1 MKLRN
6 SRVVFGLCCWLAAM
20 IVGPLHATAGPPTD
34 QIKATVDKALI
45 VLKDP
50 LLKAAAKTQ
59 ERRDQLKQILF
70 ARFDFNEMAKR
81 ALGADWRRRTPK
93 EQEEFVYLFTELLE
107 RSYTETIE
115 AYTNEKISY
124 VGEKIDG
131 TYADVNSKLFTD
143 KGEEVPINYKV
154 QLTGSE
160 WRVYDV
166 VVANISMVN
175 NFRSQFT
182 RVIANSSYEEL
193 IRRLKSKAEGAAQ
206 AQKN

>member
-1 MKLRN
+1 M
-6 SRVVFGLCCWLAAM
+6 VVGLAHAA
-20 IVGPLHATAGPPTD
+20 AGSPTD
-34 QIKATVDKALI
+34 QIKATVDKALV

-50 LLKAAAKTQ
+50 GLKAAAKTK

-81 ALGADWRRRTPK
+81 ALGAEWRRRTPK
-93 EQEEFVYLFTELLE
+93 EQEELVNLFTELLE

-115 AYTNEKISY
+115 AYTDEKITY
-124 VGEKIDG
+124 VGEKVDG
-131 TYADVNSKLFTD
+131 SYADVNSKLFTD

-154 QLTGSE
+154 QLNNGE

-193 IRRLKSKAEGAAQ
+193 IRRLKSKAEGAP
-206 AQKN
+206 QKN

>member
-1 MKLRN
+1 MKIRIRN
-6 SRVVFGLCCWLAAM
+6 SYVTLWLCCCFAVASASPSH
-20 IVGPLHATAGPPTD
+20 GAGSPTD
-34 QIKATVDKALI
+34 QIKTTVDKALV

-50 LLKAAAKTQ
+50 RLKAPANTK

-81 ALGADWRRRTPK
+81 ALGAEWRKRTPK
-93 EQEEFVYLFTELLE
+93 DQEEFVSLFTELLE

-115 AYTNEKISY
+115 AYTDEKITY
-124 VGEKIDG
+124 VGEKVDG
-131 TYADVNSKLFTD
+131 SYADVNSKLLTA
-143 KGEEVPINYKV
+143 KGEEVAINYKV
-154 QLTGSE
+154 QLNNGE

-182 RVIANSSYEEL
+182 RVIANSSYDEL
-193 IRRLKSKAEGAAQ
+193 IRRLKSKAEGTP
-206 AQKN
+206 QKN

>member
-6 SRVVFGLCCWLAAM
+6 SHVMFGLCCWLAAM
-20 IVGPLHATAGPPTD
+20 VGGSSFATAGPPTD
-34 QIKATVDKALI
+34 QIKATVDKALV

-50 LLKAAAKTQ
+50 RLKAPAK

-93 EQEEFVYLFTELLE
+93 EQEEFVSLFTELLE
-107 RSYTETIE
+107 RSYTDTIE
-115 AYTNEKISY
+115 AYTDEKISY
-124 VGEKIDG
+124 IGEKIDG
-131 TYADVNSKLFTD
+131 TYADVNSKLLTD

-154 QLTGSE
+154 QLSGGE

-193 IRRLKSKAEGAAQ
+193 IRRLKSKAEGTT
-206 AQKN
+206 QKN